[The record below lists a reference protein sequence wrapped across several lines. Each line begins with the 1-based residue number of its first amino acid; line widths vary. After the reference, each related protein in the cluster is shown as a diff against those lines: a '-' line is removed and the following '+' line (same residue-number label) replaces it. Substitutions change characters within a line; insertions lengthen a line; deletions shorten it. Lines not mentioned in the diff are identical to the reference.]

1 MSKDPRTNPDVE
13 QRLKENAVTMNKMT
27 ELRAQL
33 ENLSM
38 TKKVFVLHFLLFT
51 PYVKR
56 CLTDKK

>member
-38 TKKVFVLHFLLFT
+38 TKKVFVFTLLYPLCKMPKYTKFD
-51 PYVKR
+51 R
-56 CLTDKK
+56 

>member
-38 TKKVFVLHFLLFT
+38 TKKVFVLHFLLFL

-56 CLTDKK
+56 SLTDKN